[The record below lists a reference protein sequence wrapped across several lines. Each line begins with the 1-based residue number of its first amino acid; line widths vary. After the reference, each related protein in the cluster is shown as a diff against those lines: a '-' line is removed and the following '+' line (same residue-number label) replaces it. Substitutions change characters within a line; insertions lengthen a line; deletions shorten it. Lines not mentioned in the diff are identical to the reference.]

1 MGRMTLETR
10 RRVIKFSWLG
20 MQLKA
25 IQRHLAE
32 GVTISKTSLCL
43 LLKKYKETGTI
54 ADQIRPRSLGR
65 KLQLEHLR
73 LIDEALDKDGE
84 ISSVDLHK
92 CYKRKLE
99 FSFPSAQFNVLKI
112 TVVSS

>member
-1 MGRMTLETR
+1 MTLEMR

-20 MQLKA
+20 MRLKA
-25 IQRHLAE
+25 IQRRLAEE

-54 ADQIRPRSLGR
+54 ADRIRPRSLGR

-73 LIDEALDKDGE
+73 LIDEALDKDDE
-84 ISSVDLHK
+84 ISNIDL
-92 CYKRKLE
+92 RKMLATRKGWDSH
-99 FSFPSAQFNVLKI
+99 FHQHGS
-112 TVVSS
+112 TC

>member
-1 MGRMTLETR
+1 MTLETR

-20 MQLKA
+20 MWLKA
-25 IQRHLAE
+25 IQRRLAEE

-65 KLQLEHLR
+65 KLQLEHFR
-73 LIDEALDKDGE
+73 LIDEALDKDDE
-84 ISSVDLHK
+84 ISSVDL
-92 CYKRKLE
+92 RKMLQE
-99 FSFPSAQFNVLKI
+99 KAGILVSIS
-112 TVVSS
+112 TVQRAKNHLG

>member
-1 MGRMTLETR
+1 MTLETR

-20 MQLKA
+20 MRLKA
-25 IQRHLAE
+25 IQHPLAEE

-54 ADQIRPRSLGR
+54 ANGIRPRSLGR

-73 LIDEALDKDGE
+73 LIDGALDKDDE
-84 ISSVDLHK
+84 ILSVDLHK
-92 CYKRKLE
+92 MLQEKAGILV
-99 FSFPSAQFNVLKI
+99 SIS
-112 TVVSS
+112 TVQRAKNHLG